1 MAALAIE
8 TQRRSFRHPQNI
20 RLHCLRWKWAT
31 TSDFYFLFGA
41 TNSFSFIFKGPKKKL
56 RAKIIEY
63 YVEVATECY
72 DKGNFNSAMAIIG
85 EDDLVVIE

>member
-1 MAALAIE
+1 MIK
-8 TQRRSFRHPQNI
+8 FKVIYFH
-20 RLHCLRWKWAT
+20 
-31 TSDFYFLFGA
+31 FYFLFGA

-72 DKGNFNSAMAIIG
+72 DKGNFNSAMAIVG

>member
-1 MAALAIE
+1 MPFFVTREL
-8 TQRRSFRHPQNI
+8 
-20 RLHCLRWKWAT
+20 LM
-31 TSDFYFLFGA
+31 SDLMLFVQG
-41 TNSFSFIFKGPKKKL
+41 TKKKH

-85 EDDLVVIE
+85 KCRFGVYFTFTN

>member
-1 MAALAIE
+1 L
-8 TQRRSFRHPQNI
+8 
-20 RLHCLRWKWAT
+20 
-31 TSDFYFLFGA
+31 
-41 TNSFSFIFKGPKKKL
+41 FKGNKKKH

-85 EDDLVVIE
+85 KSRFGVYVEFNNAVLFETIKKQKLRQ

>member
-1 MAALAIE
+1 MYG
-8 TQRRSFRHPQNI
+8 RSWGQFPFQSSSFHT
-20 RLHCLRWKWAT
+20 H
-31 TSDFYFLFGA
+31 YFIYYNKFFL
-41 TNSFSFIFKGPKKKL
+41 SVFKGPKKKL